1 MKRKKR
7 GLLKKMALLMFLL
20 LVACV
25 GYILAVNG
33 VIPYSSKLKS
43 FGIIKQEEHNTA
55 SYRYGWELILVNR
68 DNYIPDNYE
77 IDLMELSNGQ
87 KIDFRIYPYL
97 QEMFDDARNAGVYP

>member
-68 DNYIPDNYE
+68 DNYIPDYAVK
-77 IDLMELSNGQ
+77 
-87 KIDFRIYPYL
+87 KILKEFNISSECYRL
-97 QEMFDDARNAGVYP
+97 HM